1 MSIAGSMAGFS
12 ERGEGTPAADIA
24 KRAIRATAASQIL
37 AELRHLILDVVL
49 PPGMPLSEKD
59 LTERFGVS
67 RTPVREALRRLDAEG
82 WLRVVP
88 NQGAFAAEWSARDIE
103 EIFDLRA
110 LLEAH
115 AAERAAT
122 APDRRAL
129 DEMEAAC
136 EAAEAALPGGDLA
149 SLEAISDA
157 NVRFHRAL
165 WELSGQA
172 RCRAILAT
180 LAVTPMVLRNFRN
193 FDAAGLRRSLDQ
205 HREMITAIEAC
216 DAAWAGAVMRAHVHA
231 GRAVF
236 LAAMARGRL
245 GRQAA

>member
-1 MSIAGSMAGFS
+1 M
-12 ERGEGTPAADIA
+12 
-24 KRAIRATAASQIL
+24 ATAWEQAYL
-37 AELRHLILDVVL
+37 ALRRRLADGTY
-49 PPGMPLSEKD
+49 PPGARLREED
-59 LTERFGVS
+59 LAAQLGVS

-88 NQGAFAAEWSARDIE
+88 NQGAFAAEWSIGDME

-115 AAERAAT
+115 AAEHAA
-122 APDRRAL
+122 ASPDRAGL
-129 DEMEAAC
+129 EAMEAAC
-136 EAAEAALPGGDLA
+136 DLAESALPGDSLA
-149 SLEAISDA
+149 ALELISDA

-165 WELSGQA
+165 WDMSGQA
-172 RCRAILAT
+172 RCRTILHS
-180 LAVTPMVLRNFRN
+180 LAVPPMVLRNFRN

-205 HREMITAIEAC
+205 HREMIAAI
-216 DAAWAGAVMRAHVHA
+216 AAGNATWAGAVMRAHVQA

-236 LAAMARGRL
+236 LAAAVRGRA

>member
-1 MSIAGSMAGFS
+1 M
-12 ERGEGTPAADIA
+12 
-24 KRAIRATAASQIL
+24 ATAWEQAYLTLRRRL
-37 AELRHLILDVVL
+37 ADGTY
-49 PPGMPLSEKD
+49 PPGSHLREEE
-59 LTERFGVS
+59 LAAQLGVS

-88 NQGAFAAEWSARDIE
+88 NQGAFAAEWSLRDIE

-122 APDRRAL
+122 SADRRGLGA
-129 DEMEAAC
+129 MEASC
-136 EAAEAALPGGDLA
+136 EAAEAAFPAGDLTA
-149 SLEAISDA
+149 LEALSDA
-157 NVRFHRAL
+157 NVRFHQAL
-165 WELSGQA
+165 WDMSGQS
-172 RCRAILAT
+172 RCRAILAS

-193 FDAAGLRRSLDQ
+193 FDGAGLRRSLDQ
-205 HREMITAIEAC
+205 HREMVAAIAAG
-216 DAAWAGAVMRAHVHA
+216 DAAWAGAVMRAHVQA

-236 LAAMARGRL
+236 LAAMAPGRG

>member
-1 MSIAGSMAGFS
+1 M
-12 ERGEGTPAADIA
+12 
-24 KRAIRATAASQIL
+24 ATAWEQAYLTLRRRL
-37 AELRHLILDVVL
+37 ADGTY
-49 PPGMPLSEKD
+49 PPGSHLREED
-59 LTERFGVS
+59 LAAQLGVS

-88 NQGAFAAEWSARDIE
+88 NQGAFAAEWSQRDIE

-110 LLEAH
+110 LLETH

-122 APDRRAL
+122 APDHRAL
-129 DEMEAAC
+129 ATMEAAC
-136 EAAEAALPGGDLA
+136 EAAEAMLPRGDLA
-149 SLEAISDA
+149 ALEAISDA
-157 NVRFHRAL
+157 NVRFHQTL
-165 WELSGQA
+165 WEMSGQA
-172 RCRAILAT
+172 RCRAILAS

-205 HREMITAIEAC
+205 HREMVAAIAAG
-216 DAAWAGAVMRAHVHA
+216 DAAWAGAVMRAHVQA

-236 LAAMARGRL
+236 LAAMARGHA

>member
-1 MSIAGSMAGFS
+1 M
-12 ERGEGTPAADIA
+12 
-24 KRAIRATAASQIL
+24 ATAWEQTYLTLRRRL
-37 AELRHLILDVVL
+37 ADGTY
-49 PPGMPLSEKD
+49 PPGLHLREED
-59 LTERFGVS
+59 LAAQLGVS

-88 NQGAFAAEWSARDIE
+88 NQGAFTQYWSPRDIE
-103 EIFDLRA
+103 EVFDLRA

-115 AAERAAT
+115 AAERAAA
-122 APDRRAL
+122 APDRRGLA
-129 DEMEAAC
+129 EMEAAC

-149 SLEAISDA
+149 ALETISDA

-165 WELSGQA
+165 WEMSGQA
-172 RCRAILAT
+172 RCRAILGN
-180 LAVTPMVLRNFRN
+180 LAVLPMALRNFRN

-205 HREMITAIEAC
+205 HREMIAAIAAG
-216 DAAWAGAVMRAHVHA
+216 DAAWAGAVMRAHVQA

-236 LAAMARGRL
+236 LAAASPGRG